1 MTNSETTPFPLDS
14 LTLRLA
20 NHEDLDTL
28 GQLYADMDGHDPL
41 SSTVLTNIFE
51 QIQTVPNYSIYL
63 VEAQGLAIGTFS
75 LLILPTMMHE
85 GYHRSALL
93 DSVTLLSTYRS
104 RGIGRWMMQQ
114 AMQICRAGGCYKLM
128 LSSNLQR
135 NRAHNFYQSLGFQ
148 QHGWSFSLQL

>member
-1 MTNSETTPFPLDS
+1 MKNLDTMAFPLDS

-20 NHEDLDTL
+20 NRKDLDTL

-41 SSTVLTNIFE
+41 SSTTLTDIFE

-63 VEAQGLAIGTFS
+63 VEAQDLVIGTFS

-85 GYHRSALL
+85 GYHQSALL
-93 DSVTLLSTYRS
+93 DSVTVLSSYRS
-104 RGIGRWMMQQ
+104 KGIGRWMMQQ
-114 AMQICRAGGCYKLM
+114 AMQICRAEGCYKLM

-135 NRAHNFYQSLGFQ
+135 YRAHNFYQSLGFQ
-148 QHGWSFSLQL
+148 QHGWSFSLKL